1 MVLRTLW
8 SKWAQVLVSV
18 EPETVVRWHR
28 QGFRLFWRW
37 KSRKGRKNGRPNV
50 TQELRDLI
58 KRLARENP
66 SWGAPR
72 IHGELLKLGFEDEV
86 SERTVQRYMPRRPA
100 VPGSVDRWKAFL
112 RNHSNAIAAMDLF
125 SVPTITF
132 KVLHV
137 FFVIEHGTR
146 RILHVN
152 VTANPT
158 AAWFAQQLREAF
170 PYGEVPRYLI
180 HDNDKKFGK
189 RVLSVIQGMGIKSK
203 PTTYRS
209 PWQNGLCERW
219 ILSCRNELLGHVV
232 PLSEAH
238 LRRLLHEYV
247 GYYHEDR
254 THLGLAKQTPLGRET
269 TPKPSATAK
278 VESLVKTPKP
288 HFFRLQ
294 NIDRE

>member
-1 MVLRTLW
+1 M
-8 SKWAQVLVSV
+8 
-18 EPETVVRWHR
+18 
-28 QGFRLFWRW
+28 
-37 KSRKGRKNGRPNV
+37 
-50 TQELRDLI
+50 
-58 KRLARENP
+58 
-66 SWGAPR
+66 
-72 IHGELLKLGFEDEV
+72 
-86 SERTVQRYMPRRPA
+86 
-100 VPGSVDRWKAFL
+100 
-112 RNHSNAIAAMDLF
+112 
-125 SVPTITF
+125 
-132 KVLHV
+132 
-137 FFVIEHGTR
+137 
-146 RILHVN
+146 
-152 VTANPT
+152 
-158 AAWFAQQLREAF
+158 REAF

-219 ILSCRNELLGHVV
+219 IQSCRQELLGHVV

-238 LRRLLHEYV
+238 LRRLLREYV

-294 NIDRE
+294 TIIENDAIS